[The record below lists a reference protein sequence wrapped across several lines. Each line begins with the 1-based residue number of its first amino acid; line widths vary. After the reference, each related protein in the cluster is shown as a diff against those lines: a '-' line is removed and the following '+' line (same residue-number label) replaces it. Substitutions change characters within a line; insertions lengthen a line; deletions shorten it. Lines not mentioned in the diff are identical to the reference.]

1 MSFPLKVCLSV
12 AVLLGAAVGALFLL
26 SAGGEEA
33 AIEELFRGAA
43 EAARRGDP
51 EGVVA
56 ILSREFRSDSYDYE
70 GIARRIRSYVRPETP
85 LGRVEARPVIQV
97 RGKEADA
104 TVRVI
109 VGHGRGAQEALF
121 RLKLRREAGGWKV
134 VSAEEVP

>member
-1 MSFPLKVCLSV
+1 MSLQIKVCLAV
-12 AVLLGAAVGALFLL
+12 AVLLGAAVGALFLF
-26 SAGGEEA
+26 SGSGEEA

-85 LGRVEARPVIQV
+85 LGRVEVRSAIQV
-97 RGKEADA
+97 RNQEADA
-104 TVRVI
+104 TARVI

-121 RLKLRREAGGWKV
+121 RVKLRRETGGWKV